1 MNTSVER
8 TANKYSNAVPTFIP
22 PAAEHSTG
30 CRETAAFAPIL
41 VRTRATGLGQFLDQI
56 HQFEDAIENY
66 TDWKVVNGPALPR
79 RRWSLFIVSAL
90 TRLLRFFGSRI
101 RRESKKYYLSI
112 GFLFPVG
119 LQFKTFPYFNLPAR
133 FRVLWTYDMW
143 DYEVPK
149 LLATA
154 EAHDIKLIFVSSR
167 QATERLN
174 AISNGRFAC
183 YWVPEAVAVERYR
196 SKPMSQRHIDAIQFG
211 RRWHEYHH
219 CIERFCFEK
228 GIVYRYQFEAY
239 DPIFP
244 TRAEFLDGLADSK
257 ISICVP
263 SAITHPERS
272 GDISTMTWRY
282 LESMASK
289 CLVLGRAPLEM
300 KELFDY
306 DPIIE
311 IDLNRPGE
319 QLLELLN
326 DLPRYEELIER
337 NYDYVRRHHQWTNR
351 IAVMRECF
359 ADFEK
364 RCLSEE
370 RRSDRLIISRSES

>member
-1 MNTSVER
+1 MNRSVER
-8 TANKYSNAVPTFIP
+8 AANKYSDTVPTFIP
-22 PAAEHSTG
+22 AATEQSTG
-30 CRETAAFAPIL
+30 DREKAIFAPIL

-66 TDWKVVNGPALPR
+66 TDWKIVNGPPLPR
-79 RRWSLFIVSAL
+79 RRWSLVVVSTL
-90 TRLLRFFGSRI
+90 TRLLRFFRSRI
-101 RRESKKYYLSI
+101 RRESEKYYLSI

-119 LQFKTFPYFNLPAR
+119 LQFKTFPYFDLPAR

-154 EAHDIKLIFVSSR
+154 EAHDIKLIFVTSR

-174 AISNGRFAC
+174 AISNGRYAC
-183 YWVPEAVAVERYR
+183 YWLPEAVAVERYR
-196 SKPMSQRHIDAIQFG
+196 SKPMSQRRIDVIQFG
-211 RRWHEYHH
+211 RRWLEYHH
-219 CIERFCFEK
+219 RIERFCFEK
-228 GIVYRYQFEAY
+228 GIVYRYQSKAY

-244 TRAEFLDGLADSK
+244 TRADYLDGLADSK

-263 SAITHPERS
+263 CAITHPERS

-337 NYDYVRRHHQWTNR
+337 NYDYVTRHHQWTNR

-364 RCLSEE
+364 RCLL
-370 RRSDRLIISRSES
+370 DG